1 MTTLVLLLLA
11 LLVANLP
18 WLSNRLFLLIPLR
31 QQPKSLA
38 WCLFELVILYFVM
51 GAIAFYTERAVM
63 GQVAEQNW
71 EFYAVT
77 GSLFLVFAFPGFVYR
92 YFWQRS

>member
-18 WLSNRLFLLIPLR
+18 WLSNRLFFVIPLK

-38 WCLFELVILYFVM
+38 WCLFELVVLYFVM

-63 GQVAEQNW
+63 GQAAPQNW

>member
-1 MTTLVLLLLA
+1 MTNIILLLIIF
-11 LLVANLP
+11 LVANLP
-18 WLSNRLFLLIPLR
+18 WFSNRLFYIVPLKH
-31 QQPKSLA
+31 QPKVFG
-38 WCLFELVILYFVM
+38 WCVLELVVFYFVM
-51 GAIAFYTERAVM
+51 GAISFYTERSTM

-77 GSLFLVFAFPGFVYR
+77 ASLFIVLAFPGFVYK

>member
-1 MTTLVLLLLA
+1 MNTLVLLLLA
-11 LLVANLP
+11 LLMANLP
-18 WLSNRLFLLIPLR
+18 WLSNRLFFLIPLK
-31 QQPKSLA
+31 QQHKSLA
-38 WCLFELVILYFVM
+38 WSLFELVVLYFVI

-77 GSLFLVFAFPGFVYR
+77 GSLFLVFALLHGI
-92 YFWQRS
+92 